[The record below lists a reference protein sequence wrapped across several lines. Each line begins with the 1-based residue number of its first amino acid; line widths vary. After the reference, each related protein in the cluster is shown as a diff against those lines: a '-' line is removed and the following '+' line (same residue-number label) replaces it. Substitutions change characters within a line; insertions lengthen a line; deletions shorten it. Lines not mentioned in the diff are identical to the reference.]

1 MNMIHNTY
9 LIKVPVGRKI
19 CSSQFNIYCGFSYSG
34 QLFLQHSLA
43 TWKLQRSEKSNNAFT
58 NWFKYFDSFPTP
70 CHILEHSILFWLLL
84 GTHCNKCQPNWKIE
98 PMSVYLVHCSPKMN
112 QLIFPC
118 VKNRF
123 SFFHHETKLI
133 SVQFIFYYSGDGME
147 IQRRQQFRSR
157 WCRQKK
163 EKQW

>member
-1 MNMIHNTY
+1 
-9 LIKVPVGRKI
+9 
-19 CSSQFNIYCGFSYSG
+19 
-34 QLFLQHSLA
+34 
-43 TWKLQRSEKSNNAFT
+43 
-58 NWFKYFDSFPTP
+58 
-70 CHILEHSILFWLLL
+70 
-84 GTHCNKCQPNWKIE
+84 
-98 PMSVYLVHCSPKMN
+98 MSVYLVHCSPKMN

-163 EKQW
+163 RDAMIVVIQETTQQLMKKLEKSSRQLIQLTADLFYEEEKLTVLSAQDFRMRWPRCAFNTKQVCAFKLGSKWIATALYLERNMNFSH

>member
-1 MNMIHNTY
+1 MSLQSWTNDQQSICYYKCTMNMIHNTY

-84 GTHCNKCQPNWKIE
+84 GTHCTKCQPNWKIE
-98 PMSVYLVHCSPKMN
+98 PMTDLKILFEYIWSIAH
-112 QLIFPC
+112 
-118 VKNRF
+118 
-123 SFFHHETKLI
+123 
-133 SVQFIFYYSGDGME
+133 
-147 IQRRQQFRSR
+147 
-157 WCRQKK
+157 QK
-163 EKQW
+163 WNN